1 MEAASKMSRWLIA
14 TVKQSACFNPSCQRL
29 LGLSYLFALR
39 SIDVNI
45 DTVRLSHILET
56 DEFVGLNYFLSHT
69 AFVVC
74 HKSERLET
82 LLGVLWYL
90 PVNSPIIVVTNC
102 PENALGEIKRCLA
115 EHLLRHTRTYLVHQK
130 DATIAQFL
138 RDCGIHHIL
147 GPDGT
152 VVGGKGEGMYIGTLC
167 ALLLG
172 YPQWV
177 LFFDADNFVPSAL
190 LEYTFAMGRLFLSAP
205 VRSYASAGSA
215 ALGEDGRAQGGPALH
230 NVRICWASKPELG
243 ESNLYEK
250 VLGRCT
256 SVVSP
261 LLNVL
266 LEDRFSMRD
275 SSISVSNAG
284 EQGMTINT
292 ARSLRFSSGFS
303 VETFQL
309 LDFLSKA
316 TDRHTRSAILQQY
329 QSQSPH
335 FHEKKGDEHIR
346 KLIAESLGSFFLF
359 EKLLSRKVRR
369 QVWQVYQDLDLELI
383 YPTVYPALKD
393 LPVQAD
399 EPFMDRYK
407 LFQEMGSQDVLLDG
421 ESISCIS

>member
-1 MEAASKMSRWLIA
+1 M
-14 TVKQSACFNPSCQRL
+14 
-29 LGLSYLFALR
+29 
-39 SIDVNI
+39 NI

-56 DEFVGLNYFLSHT
+56 NEFIGLNYFLSHT

-74 HKSERLET
+74 HKSERLEI

-90 PVNSPIIVVTNC
+90 PADSPIIVVTNC
-102 PENALGEIKRCLA
+102 PEHALGEIKRGLA

-138 RDCGIHHIL
+138 HDCGVHHIL

-190 LEYTFAMGRLFLSAP
+190 LEYTFAMGQLFLSAP
-205 VRSYASAGSA
+205 VRFYASAGSA
-215 ALGEDGRAQGGPALH
+215 ALGEDGRALH
-230 NVRICWASKPELG
+230 NVRICWASKPEPG

-266 LEDRFSMRD
+266 LEDRFGIRD
-275 SSISVSNAG
+275 SSLSVSNAG

-309 LDFLSKA
+309 LDLLSKA
-316 TDRHTRSAILQQY
+316 TDRHTRSVILQQY
-329 QSQSPH
+329 QSKSPH

-346 KLIAESLGSFFLF
+346 KMIAESLGSFFLF

-369 QVWQVYQDLDLELI
+369 QVWQVYHDLDLELM

-399 EPFMDRYK
+399 ESFVDRYK
-407 LFQEMGSQDVLLDG
+407 LFRETGSRDVLLDG
-421 ESISCIS
+421 EGVSCVS